1 MPVKSKLDADSC
13 QRRLTQR
20 RLTWR
25 CRRGMLELDIV
36 LQRFIASHFQTLDQD
51 ELHALDALLDLPDNE
66 FWQLVSGQDTMRF
79 SASIATS
86 TLAVLA
92 KINHSRAVIG

>member
-1 MPVKSKLDADSC
+1 MRDDSLMTAQ
-13 QRRLTQR
+13 QRRM
-20 RLTWR
+20 TWR

-36 LQRFIASHFQTLDQD
+36 LQRFIVSHFHTLGQD
-51 ELHALDALLDLPDNE
+51 EMQALNTLLDLPDNE
-66 FWQLVSGQDTMRF
+66 FWQLVSGQDTMLT
-79 SASIATS
+79 SASTPAKS